1 VLIALA
7 LAQTW
12 LATMLMSA
20 RLPYHGQQPPSSR
33 ILVLFAI
40 LFTWVSMG
48 FWTAL
53 AGFLVLALEATATR
67 SRARRPPA

>member
-1 VLIALA
+1 ML
-7 LAQTW
+7 QTW

-20 RLPYHGQQPPSSR
+20 VLPYHGQEPLELA

-40 LFTWVSMG
+40 LFTWVSLG

-53 AGFLVLALEATATR
+53 AGFLLLATR
-67 SRARRPPA
+67 GDRYAISRTAHARAELER